1 MVSATVAVVGLVV
14 AGQTGLFSRSSGSGA
29 GVPVE
34 TPTSLPGPVAPALDP
49 LPGLQAEIDRLNAE
63 LAERAASY
71 DALAASV
78 KGQEDET
85 ARLTALL
92 AERDKEI
99 ADLRSQIAD
108 LQRQQD
114 FDTALAALK
123 SDDGLARLETARAET
138 SRIET
143 GAAASALAQ
152 GSVQGS
158 GQGSDMPADAAAGAA
173 PTTTAMRAVSEIH
186 FDPSSSRLTPG
197 GQAHAAAAA
206 VTLRDLGINK
216 IRVVGYTDRVG
227 SPTRNR
233 ALAET
238 RARAVAD
245 FLVSAGLPASG
256 IEVVGMGEAELPVAT
271 ADGVAEPLNRCVTIE
286 VLPL

>member
-123 SDDGLARLETARAET
+123 SDDGLAQLETARAET

>member
-14 AGQTGLFSRSSGSGA
+14 ASQTGLFSRSSGSGTD
-29 GVPVE
+29 VPVE
-34 TPTSLPGPVAPALDP
+34 TPTSLSGPVAPVVDQSA
-49 LPGLQAEIDRLNAE
+49 GLQAEIDRLNAA

-108 LQRQQD
+108 LQRQQE

-123 SDDGLARLETARAET
+123 SDDGLARIQTARAET
-138 SRIET
+138 ARIGT
-143 GAAASALAQ
+143 GSAARAEAQ

-158 GQGSDMPADAAAGAA
+158 GAPADAAGGAA

-233 ALAET
+233 TLAET

-256 IEVVGMGEAELPVAT
+256 IEIVGMGEAELPVAT

>member
-143 GAAASALAQ
+143 GAAAPALAQ